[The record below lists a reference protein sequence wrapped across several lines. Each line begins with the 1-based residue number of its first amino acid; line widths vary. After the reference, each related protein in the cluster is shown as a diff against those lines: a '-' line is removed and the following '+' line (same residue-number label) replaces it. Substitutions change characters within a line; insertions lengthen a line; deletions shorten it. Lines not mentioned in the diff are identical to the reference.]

1 MSESASVGA
10 GDYRFDN
17 KPKEKKSLGA
27 WRKKEVSL
35 PDLGNPLL
43 ISAKG
48 LAARAYP
55 LQLANGTEPP
65 AELELHYGYCIVGA
79 RF

>member
-1 MSESASVGA
+1 MVA
-10 GDYRFDN
+10 GDDRFDN
-17 KPKEKKSLGA
+17 KTKEKSRGA
-27 WRKKEVSL
+27 WRKKELSL

-48 LAARAYP
+48 LTARAYQ

-65 AELELHYGYCIVGA
+65 AELELHSGYCIVGA